1 MKYRKYVV
9 MYLVLIFVSKLYNKY
24 KKYYL
29 EDENIKHYNI
39 VNKYLLNNNSLAK
52 NNKPYLWIHNIFEIN
67 SNNWSSFGSRNTKC
81 MNQPY
86 KYMTIKSIIDKC
98 SNDFNVC
105 VIDDNIFTKIIPKW
119 NIDIN
124 LIAEPLKTNIR
135 KLAISQILYI
145 YGGLLVSD
153 SFICYKSLFDLYKKG
168 VENDKLLVNDPNVLS
183 INNKTNIKFIGCKKN
198 NKVMKDYILKLEK
211 INSTDFTLENKFLQ
225 EENKIFNCN
234 KNVNIIPNQ
243 YIGIND
249 ADNIKI
255 TLDKLMG
262 NTYFELIDDVYGLYI
277 PDEDILKRTKY
288 QWFSRLS
295 TEQILLS
302 DTMLGKYF
310 LLCN

>member
-1 MKYRKYVV
+1 

-153 SFICYKSLFDLYKKG
+153 SFICYKSLFDLYEKG

-249 ADNIKI
+249 ADNNKI

>member
-1 MKYRKYVV
+1 MKYLKYVV

-198 NKVMKDYILKLEK
+198 NKEMKDYILKLEK

>member
-1 MKYRKYVV
+1 

>member
-1 MKYRKYVV
+1 MKYLKYVV

>member
-1 MKYRKYVV
+1 MKYLKYVV

-225 EENKIFNCN
+225 EENKFFNCN